1 MYLRV
6 IISTIIKTCM
16 ILNIVAIS
24 TSIVAL
30 IITFLSGSNNYI
42 FLFVNRVEKKII
54 GSKKDKGIVSI
65 CNVPSQFV

>member
-54 GSKKDKGIVSI
+54 GSKKNKGIVSI